1 MPVDFEGLMITHLKG
16 KISEITPAYVVV
28 DCHGVGY
35 LAHISLHTYT
45 KIKDSAE
52 TLVFTYPIVR
62 EDAHLLYGFAE
73 KEEREIFAQ
82 LLSVSGVGAAT
93 ARMILSSLTPDEIR
107 TAIASGDVRRF
118 KAVKGVGEKSA
129 QRIIVDL
136 KDKMQATAGI
146 SLASGSLS
154 VQAEAAAALAA
165 LGFSKPQ
172 ADKAL
177 NAALKEPG
185 AGESVEKL
193 IKLALKFL

>member
-1 MPVDFEGLMITHLKG
+1 MITHLKG
-16 KISEITPAYVVV
+16 KISEITPAHVVV

-45 KIKDSAE
+45 KIKDCAE
-52 TLVFTYPIVR
+52 TLVYTHPIVR
-62 EDAHLLYGFAE
+62 EDAHLLYGFAD

-136 KDKMQATAGI
+136 KDKVQASAGI
-146 SLASGSLS
+146 SLTTGSLS